1 MKNVTGKPWIHS
13 VGVTPSFQG
22 VLCHDHWKP
31 YYLYD
36 CLHSL
41 CNAHHLRELERAFEQ
56 DQQQWAKAMQT
67 CLLDINA
74 AIDDRGG
81 ALNVEDAKRWR
92 EHYRK
97 LLADAEH
104 ECPPPV
110 PTPNKRGPVKRSKA
124 RNLLKRL
131 VNYEVD
137 VLRFMTDEGIPFTN
151 NQGENDLRMTKV
163 QQKYRAVSGRWMVRK
178 HSAEFAVTYQLAE
191 NKGSQRA
198 RHCHT
203 CSTAKTLPL
212 CAKCAWRLY

>member
-1 MKNVTGKPWIHS
+1 LSALLSNT
-13 VGVTPSFQG
+13 
-22 VLCHDHWKP
+22 
-31 YYLYD
+31 
-36 CLHSL
+36 
-41 CNAHHLRELERAFEQ
+41 E

-67 CLLDINA
+67 CLLGINA

-178 HSAEFAVTYQLAE
+178 YSAEFAVTYQLAE